1 MNEWLSLGIA
11 VALLYLLSILV
22 ALGIVV
28 FLAVILIRALAFKPK
43 AQPPTDEAPVEFDK
57 DAAVDALRE
66 LVVCKTVS
74 YMDPAL
80 EDDAEFE
87 KLISKLPTLYP
98 HVFEVCEF
106 TRLPDRGLLFRW
118 KGKTQGA
125 PAVLM
130 AHYDVVPVDE
140 SGWDKPAFEGV
151 IADGCLWGRG
161 TLDTKGTVN
170 GVLFSANHLMA
181 EGFVPDHDVYFAF
194 SGGEEVNGRG
204 AVHIVDYFEKMG
216 IEPAFVLDEG
226 GAVVED
232 VFPGV
237 KSPCGLIGIAEK
249 GMMNV
254 RYTAK
259 SQGGHAS
266 APKPGAPVDRL
277 SRACSRV
284 VSLPRKISLTP
295 PAALMF
301 DTLGRYSTF
310 AYKVIFSNI
319 KLFLPVLSLIT
330 KKSGGELNALLR
342 TTVAFTQMQGSSAPN
357 VIPPEASMVSNIRLN
372 PADSMDSMLAYL
384 KKTVDDEGVEITVEG
399 GPRDTN
405 QSAFESKGS
414 RVEEDPSSKHEEPS
428 SQSRGSNFNP
438 SRISTT
444 DSEGWNTVA
453 SAVASTWKGCI
464 VSPYLMVQ
472 CSDSR
477 HYGRISDKV
486 YRFSAMDLTSEERA
500 TIHGHNERVRLEA
513 IQRTVEFYIRLMK
526 SC

>member
-1 MNEWLSLGIA
+1 MPGIQWLLLGIGF
-11 VALLYLLSILV
+11 VLLYVLSVLV
-22 ALGIVV
+22 GLALIV
-28 FLAVILIRALAFKPK
+28 FLAVILIRAIAFKPK
-43 AQPPTDEAPVEFDK
+43 AQPKTDDTPVSLDR
-57 DAAVDALRE
+57 DAAVESLRE
-66 LVVCKTVS
+66 LVRCKTVS

-87 KLISKLPTLYP
+87 KLISKLPALYP
-98 HVFEVCEF
+98 RVFEVCEF

-118 KGKTQGA
+118 KGRTDGA

-140 SGWDKPAFEGV
+140 SGWDKPAFEGI

-170 GVLFSANHLMA
+170 GILFAANHLIA
-181 EGFVPDHDVYFAF
+181 EGFTPDNDIYFAF
-194 SGGEEVNGRG
+194 SGGEEVNGLG
-204 AVHIVDYFEKMG
+204 AVHIVEYFEKMG
-216 IEPAFVLDEG
+216 IEPLFVLDEG

-266 APKPGAPVDRL
+266 APKPNAPVDRL
-277 SRACSRV
+277 SRACARV
-284 VSLPRKISLTP
+284 VSHPRKVALTP

-310 AYKVIFSNI
+310 AYRVICSNI
-319 KLFLPVLSLIT
+319 KLFLPVLSAIT

-372 PADSMDSMLAYL
+372 PADDMDSMLAYL
-384 KKTVDDEGVEITVEG
+384 KKTVDDEGVELTVLG
-399 GPRDTN
+399 GM
-405 QSAFESKGS
+405 
-414 RVEEDPSSKHEEPS
+414 
-428 SQSRGSNFNP
+428 NP

-444 DSEGWNTVA
+444 DCEGWDLVA

-486 YRFSAMDLTSEERA
+486 YRFSAMDLTSAERA
-500 TIHGHNERVRLEA
+500 TIHGHNEKVRLDA
-513 IQRTVEFYIRLMK
+513 VGRTVEFYVRLMK
-526 SC
+526 QC